1 MSCRRG
7 WTFLLALVACLSP
20 IGCDGKSGAPQ
31 SNLATTQMAIGRKT
45 YTLEIA
51 RTAAERNKGLME
63 RDSMPD
69 DHGMIFLFP
78 EAQEQHFWMK
88 NTRIALDIVYVGSD
102 GKVVSVHHMDP
113 YKRDTIPSDGPAQ
126 FAIELNA
133 GQAAAAEVRAG
144 HTVNIPEGIRKLQA
158 DP

>member
-1 MSCRRG
+1 M
-7 WTFLLALVACLSP
+7 
-20 IGCDGKSGAPQ
+20 PQ
-31 SNLATTQMAIGRKT
+31 SNLPTTQLTVGTKT

-51 RTAAERNKGLME
+51 RTEPERNKGLME
-63 RDSMPD
+63 RDSMPE
-69 DHGMIFLFP
+69 DHGMIFCFP
-78 EAQEQHFWMK
+78 EAREQHFWMK
-88 NTRIALDIVYVGSD
+88 HTRIPLDIIYVGSD

-113 YKRDTIPSDGPAQ
+113 YKLDSVPSDGPAQ

-144 HTVNIPEGIRKLQA
+144 HTINIPDAIRKLQA

>member
-1 MSCRRG
+1 MSRG
-7 WTFLLALVACLSP
+7 RACLLTCVAALSLLV
-20 IGCDGKSGAPQ
+20 GCDGKPAAPQ
-31 SNLATTQMAIGRKT
+31 SNLATTQMAVGRKT

-51 RTAAERNKGLME
+51 RTEAERNKGLME

-69 DHGMIFLFP
+69 DHGMIFLFR
-78 EAQEQHFWMK
+78 EAREQSFWMK
-88 NTRIALDIVYVGSD
+88 HTRIPLDIVYVGAD

-113 YKRDTIPSDGPAQ
+113 YKLDSVPSDGPAQ

-133 GQAAAAEVRAG
+133 GQAAVAEVRAG
-144 HTVNIPEGIRKLQA
+144 HTVDVPDALRKLHA